1 MALKNNEIRLYS
13 QWRVAALV
21 TLIWISIDTTFLLRG
36 IWMVDFSFT
45 EEQELFRSALR
56 EWCEKEL
63 ALEKV
68 REMDTKGEIPK
79 ELVKSMADLGL
90 LVMTAPEEHGGAGS
104 DWVTTCVAA
113 EELGYADISIAL
125 PVLWLVE
132 SSWGYVVDKH
142 CTEQVREAVIRKAI
156 KGDAFI
162 GIASTEAGGGSDV
175 ASFKSTAKKVGNK
188 WVLNGEKMYLSGTEE
203 AKKWGGGYFVI
214 VRTAPALPGK
224 AHRGMTGFY
233 LPVGAPGVE
242 ISKRFEDMGRM
253 AISTGGF
260 VMNDVEL
267 PNYHVIG
274 EVDKGFYLTM
284 EGFDCARILIGAVCL
299 GAARRALELGMEYI
313 RERKVFGQPIGKFE
327 GIHFELA
334 DDWAELEALRS
345 LVYRTAWMMDKRSQE
360 DRFSPLEVA
369 KMISACKLK
378 TPHFAFDVF
387 KHVMLWFGAYGYT
400 KECPLE
406 MGLRGIMSYCI
417 GAEGT
422 MNIQRVVIARE
433 LLGKDYSAYK

>member
-1 MALKNNEIRLYS
+1 M
-13 QWRVAALV
+13 
-21 TLIWISIDTTFLLRG
+21 
-36 IWMVDFSFT
+36 MVDFSFT
-45 EEQELFRSALR
+45 EEQELFRRSLR
-56 EWCEKEL
+56 EWCEKEIT
-63 ALEKV
+63 LEKV
-68 REMDTKGEIPK
+68 REMDTKGEIPHK
-79 ELVKSMADLGL
+79 LVKSMADLGL
-90 LVMTAPEEHGGAGS
+90 LVMTAPEEHGGVGA
-104 DWVTTCVAA
+104 DWVTACVAA
-113 EELGYADISIAL
+113 EELGYADISIAI

-132 SSWGYVVDKH
+132 SSWGYVVDKYS
-142 CTEQVREAVIRKAI
+142 TEQVREDVIQKAV

-175 ASFKSTAKKVGNK
+175 SRFQSTAKKVGDK

-203 AKKWGGGYFVI
+203 AKKWGGGYFVS
-214 VRTAPALPGK
+214 VRTSPAPPGK
-224 AHRGMTGFY
+224 PHRGMTGFY
-233 LPVGAPGVE
+233 LPVDAMGVE

-260 VMNDVEL
+260 VMNDVTL
-267 PNYHVIG
+267 PEHHMIG
-274 EVDKGFYLTM
+274 DVDKGFYVTM

-299 GAARRALELGMEYI
+299 GAVKRALELGMEYI
-313 RERKVFGQPIGKFE
+313 KERRAFGQPIGKFE

-345 LVYRTAWMMDKRSQE
+345 LVYRTAWMMDKRYE
-360 DRFSPLEVA
+360 EKRFTPLEVT

-406 MGLRGIMSYCI
+406 MGLRGIMSYCM

-422 MNIQRVVIARE
+422 ANIQRVVIARE
-433 LLGKDYSAYK
+433 LLGKDYIAYK